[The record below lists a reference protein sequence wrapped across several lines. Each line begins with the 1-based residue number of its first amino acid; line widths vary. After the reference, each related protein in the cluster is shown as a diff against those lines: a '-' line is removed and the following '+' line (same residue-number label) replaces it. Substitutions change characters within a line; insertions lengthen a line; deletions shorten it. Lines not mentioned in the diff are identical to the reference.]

1 MPSDLANK
9 ATTSETRADTRECYN
24 CGKPGHLSRNCP
36 ELGASVGGGDGGRGR
51 THSRSYSRSKGVGK
65 TGGKGNGGK
74 EGKGSGGKGGKGG
87 KKEHSSVAHE
97 EEAEPAFQEVAAA
110 VPVTKGAGADPEAEP
125 NMELLNKVLSK
136 VGFTPNA
143 QARNEL
149 LSSLGIDPT
158 TAQTYFEQE
167 YEPDD
172 EPVKESKPATK
183 QQGSKSN

>member
-1 MPSDLANK
+1 MKLGSLLTIASFDLAN
-9 ATTSETRADTRECYN
+9 
-24 CGKPGHLSRNCP
+24 
-36 ELGASVGGGDGGRGR
+36 
-51 THSRSYSRSKGVGK
+51 
-65 TGGKGNGGK
+65 
-74 EGKGSGGKGGKGG
+74 
-87 KKEHSSVAHE
+87 SSVAHE
-97 EEAEPAFQEVAAA
+97 EAEPAFDEVAAA
-110 VPVTKGAGADPEAEP
+110 VPAIKGAGADPEAEP
-125 NMELLNKVLSK
+125 NMELLNKVLSR